1 MTAFWV
7 IFCAPLPPASAGVL
21 VHDLV
26 VIRGEETRIAVETRG
41 RFFSV
46 GGILVELSVND
57 KPVGTALSGGDG
69 RAFREF
75 TPLKRGI
82 HRIGARAGEDRGTGI
97 MLCLGQGD
105 SIVVVSAEEGLF
117 EGILPRAPRPGALG
131 ALDML
136 SGTFPVVLVQTGP
149 LPYRYL
155 KSWLAEHGFDS
166 FPVIPW
172 AEGKAFRELNG
183 RGIRI
188 RAVVGTAAVIE
199 SAREYKTE
207 AFAFGEAEGAQGVSD
222 WEEIVKGL
230 SGK

>member
-7 IFCAPLPPASAGVL
+7 IFCAAPPPASAGVV

-26 VIRGEETRIAVETRG
+26 VIRGEQTRIAVETRG
-41 RFFSV
+41 RFFSA
-46 GGILVELSVND
+46 GGIVVELSVND

-75 TPLKRGI
+75 TPLKKGM
-82 HRIGARAGEDRGTGI
+82 HRIRARAGEDRGSGI
-97 MLCLGQGD
+97 MLSLGQGD
-105 SIVVVSAEEGLF
+105 SIIVVSAEGGLF
-117 EGILPRAPRPGALG
+117 EDILTRAPRPGALG

-136 SGTFPVVLVQTGP
+136 SGRFPVVLVQTGP

-172 AEGKAFRELNG
+172 AEGKTFRELNG

-188 RAVVGTAAVIE
+188 RAVVGTAAVIG
-199 SAREYKTE
+199 SAREFKTE
-207 AFAFGEAEGAQGVSD
+207 AFAFEDAEGAQEVSD